1 VAMAAK
7 KLEDVV
13 AEGESEEELDPLMKK
28 IKESEDKIK
37 RIKQQ
42 NQEKK
47 GEDGFSLDKL
57 MIAIIKEFNLSMKE
71 I

>member
-1 VAMAAK
+1 
-7 KLEDVV
+7 
-13 AEGESEEELDPLMKK
+13 MKK

>member
-1 VAMAAK
+1 MAAK

-42 NQEKK
+42 NQEK